1 MEYTLLILS
10 LPLLSFLTLGL
21 GGKWMSHRT
30 AGAIGTASLGL
41 VTLLSYLTAWLY
53 FTTPRLADGTYAT
66 IIPYN
71 IEWLPFSETLTF
83 NLGILLDPISVMM
96 LIVIS
101 TVSLMVHIYS
111 FGYMKGEKGFQRYY
125 AFLSLFTMS
134 MLGLV
139 VATNIFQM
147 YLFWELVGVS
157 SYLLIGFYYTKPAA
171 IAASKKAFIVTRFAD
186 LGFLIGILIYGYY
199 AGTFSFHPET
209 IALLSGGAVMLPLA
223 LGLLFIGGAGKSAMF
238 PLHIWLPDAMEGPT
252 PVSALIHAA
261 TMVVAGVYLVARM
274 FPLFIDYAPNVL
286 EMIGWVGAFTAF
298 FAASIACVQTDIK
311 RVLAFSTISQIGFM
325 MVALGVCTSF
335 DPHHGGLG
343 YMASMFHLFTHA
355 MFKALLFLGAGSI
368 IHAVHSN
375 EMSAMGGLRK
385 YMPVTHITFLI
396 ACLAIAGIPPFS
408 GFFSKDE
415 ILSASFMYSP
425 VMGWIMT
432 IIAAMTAFYMFRL
445 YYRIFWGLTPSPSPK
460 ERGSGET
467 LISNTM
473 VTTPPLLGRGGK
485 GGEAPLTMTI
495 PLIFLAAVT
504 CLAGFIPFGH
514 FISSNGESYNIHLDP
529 SVAVTSVVVAIAA
542 IVLATCMYMRPEH
555 PLANKL
561 AKRFSGLHEA
571 AFHRFYIDE
580 VYQFITHRI
589 IFRCIS
595 TPIAW
600 FDRHVVDGFFN
611 FVAWGTRATSDEIR
625 ELQSGRVQQY
635 AYVFLLG
642 ALILILI
649 LIL

>member
-1 MEYTLLILS
+1 MEYTILILL
-10 LPLLSFLTLGL
+10 LPLLSFLLLGI
-21 GGKWMSHRT
+21 GGKWITHRT
-30 AGAIGTASLGL
+30 AGFIGTAVLG
-41 VTLLSYLTAWLY
+41 VVAVLSYVTAVQY
-53 FTTPRLADGTYAT
+53 FSAPRLEDGTFAT
-66 IIPYN
+66 WIPYN
-71 IEWLPFSETLTF
+71 FEWLPFTETLTF
-83 NLGILLDPISVMM
+83 NIGILLDPISVMM

-186 LGFLIGILIYGYY
+186 LGFLIGILIYVYY
-199 AGTFSFHPET
+199 GGTFGFTPDTVSL
-209 IALLSGGAVMLPLA
+209 ISGGASMLPLA
-223 LGLLFIGGAGKSAMF
+223 LGLMFVGGAGKSAMF

-274 FPLFIDYAPNVL
+274 FPLFIAYAPDVL
-286 EMIGWVGAFTAF
+286 HWIAYVGAFTAF
-298 FAASIACVQTDIK
+298 YAASVACVQSDIK

-325 MVALGVCTSF
+325 IVALGVCTSA

-385 YMPVTHITFLI
+385 YMPITHITFLI

-415 ILSASFMYSP
+415 ILAACFQFSP

-432 IIAAMTAFYMFRL
+432 VIAAMTAFYMFRL
-445 YYRIFWGLTPSPSPK
+445 YYGIFWGKDNSKQSSHTPHESP
-460 ERGSGET
+460 T
-467 LISNTM
+467 
-473 VTTPPLLGRGGK
+473 
-485 GGEAPLTMTI
+485 AMTI
-495 PLIFLAAVT
+495 PLIFLALVT
-504 CLAGFIPFGH
+504 CGAGFIPFGH
-514 FISSNGESYNIHLDP
+514 FISSNGESYTIHLDWT
-529 SVAVTSVVVAIAA
+529 VAGTSIVIALLSIA
-542 IVLATCMYMRPEH
+542 LATYMYKGSKQPVADSLQR
-555 PLANKL
+555 
-561 AKRFSGLHEA
+561 RFSGLWTA
-571 AFHRFYIDE
+571 AYHRFYIDE
-580 VYQFITHRI
+580 VYQFITHKI

-595 TPIAW
+595 KPIAW
-600 FDRHVVDGFFN
+600 FDRHVIDGTFDFI
-611 FVAWGTRATSDEIR
+611 AWAANAASDSIR
-625 ELQSGRVQQY
+625 GFQSGQIQQY
-635 AYVFLLG
+635 TYVFLCGAL
-642 ALILILI
+642 ALILLLI
-649 LIL
+649 L